1 MTVLLIVLGV
11 FVLLFCAV
19 ALRGAPYVPTHASSL
34 RVLFDEL
41 VPLTKDDLLVD
52 IGSGDGIVLRA
63 AARRGAR
70 ALGYELNPVLVV
82 ISRLLAVKYGGRIKT
97 QLSDFWGASFPA
109 ETTVVY
115 TFGESRDIEKMYQ
128 KVVWEAARLNKRVRF
143 VSYGFELKNV
153 QPVAHKHAMNVYEVT
168 PLQPA
173 EAQV

>member
-1 MTVLLIVLGV
+1 MTTLLIVAGV
-11 FVLLFCAV
+11 LILLFGAV

-63 AARRGAR
+63 AASHGAR
-70 ALGYELNPVLVV
+70 AFGYELNPVLVV
-82 ISRLLAVKYGGRIKT
+82 ISRVLGAKYGGRVKT
-97 QLSDFWGASFPA
+97 QLADFWGASFPA
-109 ETTVVY
+109 GTTVVY

-128 KVVWEAARLNKRVRF
+128 KVVREAARLNTPLRF
-143 VSYGFELKNV
+143 VSYGFELKNA
-153 QPVAHKHAMNVYEVT
+153 QSIAHKHAMNVYEVT